1 MPDRPIKIF
10 ISSTYNDLKSKR
22 KMIIEV
28 IRRLGHISKEME
40 SFSAGRRHQWENIK
54 KEIDDSDVVVV
65 ISASRYGTIFKDGLS
80 FTESEIKYAKEKGK
94 PLIPLLLANPTESK
108 IDHKQ
113 KLKNFRQELEKIT
126 PKFFSNTS
134 ELLLEL
140 VCAIRDVEEHPKKWK
155 ISDKSTALKKLD
167 NPEDWV
173 VDHDDIYYEPNSEFG
188 IEPDPLMEPT
198 SNWKNSYDTFLSDT
212 ILKKE
217 IWDRYVKQDMYG
229 IALQFNFFDVKIVR
243 FSRVLKRFRVNKFII
258 RHFPYLNDGGVYY
271 LPAHEVLRD
280 SLYDKGI
287 SSTTPENRLL
297 EIIKGLPE
305 YKVCRI
311 LFRNEKNKNFNTK
324 ESNDFI
330 LEYLEISFLK
340 RILGL

>member
-10 ISSTYNDLKSKR
+10 ISSTYKDLKSER

-40 SFSAGRRHQWENIK
+40 SFSAGRRHQWGKIT

-65 ISASRYGTIFKDGLS
+65 ISASRYGTLFEDGLS
-80 FTESEIKYAKEKGK
+80 FTESEIIYAIDKGK
-94 PLIPLLLANPTESK
+94 PLIPLLSAKQDRKK
-108 IDHKQ
+108 IDYKK
-113 KLKNFRQELEKIT
+113 KLKNFKRKLEEFT
-126 PKFFSNTS
+126 PKYFKNRS

-140 VCAIRDVEEHPKKWK
+140 VCAIRDVEKHPKKWK
-155 ISDKSTALKKLD
+155 ISDKSAALKNLY

-173 VDHDDIYYEPNSEFG
+173 VDGDDVYYEPNSEFG
-188 IEPDPLMEPT
+188 IELSSPIEP
-198 SNWKNSYDTFLSDT
+198 SDNWKNSCDTFLSDT

-229 IALQFNFFDVKIVR
+229 IGLQFKFFDVKIVR
-243 FSRVLKRFRVNKFII
+243 YSRVLKKFRINEFMI
-258 RHFPYLNDGGVYY
+258 RHFPRLEDEGVYY

-280 SLYDKGI
+280 SLFDKGI
-287 SSTTPENRLL
+287 SATTPKDKVL

-305 YKVCRI
+305 YKVCEI
-311 LFRNEKNKNFNTK
+311 LFRNKKRKTFNTE

-330 LEYLEISFLK
+330 LKYLDIDFLK
-340 RILGL
+340 KVLGL